1 MESQKL
7 NVSPIDFDK
16 AVSSNFLT
24 KIDYEKGNAYPFY
37 DLDEEVHFI
46 LNPMKVAYGYT
57 FIEDCQNDK
66 ETCIGEVR
74 ENYEKVMQ
82 YIDEKFFQNAQ
93 IYNSNNCKEIAG
105 NNDLS
110 FYWCQNKKSFYNYN
124 FEICFLIINIIITCL
139 IVFLFQVVH

>member
-16 AVSSNFLT
+16 AVSANFLVE
-24 KIDYEKGNAYPFY
+24 IDYEKGNAYPFY

-46 LNPMKVAYGYT
+46 LNPMKVAYGST

-66 ETCIGEVR
+66 ETCVGEKR

-82 YIDEKFFQNAQ
+82 YMDEKFFRNAQ
-93 IYNSNNCKEIAG
+93 IYNSDNCKEIAG

-110 FYWCQNKKSFYNYN
+110 YYWCQNKKDFYNYN

-139 IVFLFQVVH
+139 TVFLFQVVH

>member
-1 MESQKL
+1 MKSEKL
-7 NVSPIDFDK
+7 IVSPIDFDK
-16 AVSSNFLT
+16 ALSANFLVE
-24 KIDYEKGNAYPFY
+24 IDYDKGNAYPFY
-37 DLDEEVHFI
+37 DLDKEVHFI
-46 LNPMKVAYGYT
+46 LNPMKVAYGHT

-66 ETCIGEVR
+66 ETCIGEKR
-74 ENYEKVMQ
+74 ENYENVME
-82 YIDEKFFQNAQ
+82 YIDQKFFKNAQ

-110 FYWCQNKKSFYNYN
+110 YNWCKNKKSFYNYN